1 MFVQFNIYFVALTA
15 LLLSIS
21 INYLLLFL
29 SQKNILKTLN
39 KIDENRLNKNNTP
52 PFGGVAISLAFFIA
66 AQFLGEANSIFIQI
80 GTYGILIA
88 LVGFIDDIFNLHW
101 KYKLILQFTF
111 VSLPITNLGL
121 YLNFETLIN
130 LDLNNYLNY
139 FVSIIWIILLIN
151 SINFIDNMDSLAA
164 TVASSTCVQAI
175 ALTYYLNQNNLT
187 DILVVLLFSIFGFLL
202 FNLPPAKLYL
212 GDSGSL
218 FIGFLL
224 GFLSILFNWNPDGFH
239 TFSNTLSP
247 LLLFFTIP
255 VLDFMTVFKH
265 RLTNN
270 QSPFS
275 GGTDHS
281 SHRLLALGYTEK
293 KILVITICY
302 SFFNFMII
310 FLHLITDGVL
320 SNAFL
325 GIYIIQFVYIYFKIQ
340 KLQILK

>member
-1 MFVQFNIYFVALTA
+1 
-15 LLLSIS
+15 
-21 INYLLLFL
+21 
-29 SQKNILKTLN
+29 
-39 KIDENRLNKNNTP
+39 
-52 PFGGVAISLAFFIA
+52 
-66 AQFLGEANSIFIQI
+66 
-80 GTYGILIA
+80 
-88 LVGFIDDIFNLHW
+88 
-101 KYKLILQFTF
+101 
-111 VSLPITNLGL
+111 
-121 YLNFETLIN
+121 
-130 LDLNNYLNY
+130 
-139 FVSIIWIILLIN
+139 
-151 SINFIDNMDSLAA
+151 MDSLAA

-275 GGTDHS
+275 GGAPKPARPVLEPH
-281 SHRLLALGYTEK
+281 
-293 KILVITICY
+293 I
-302 SFFNFMII
+302 SFPLSF
-310 FLHLITDGVL
+310 TRSRVL
-320 SNAFL
+320 P
-325 GIYIIQFVYIYFKIQ
+325 
-340 KLQILK
+340 